1 MCGALRIYFS
11 LTRGLIKRKL
21 HESCCSYIF
30 KLTRY
35 NLTKSRIGQILVKLL
50 NLKYPPETQTYRH
63 LNRHQ
68 NGKINGSFFK
78 SPNTFLGFMI
88 FLY

>member
-21 HESCCSYIF
+21 LESCCSYIF

-50 NLKYPPETQTYRH
+50 NLKYPPEKN
-63 LNRHQ
+63 LF
-68 NGKINGSFFK
+68 IFFY
-78 SPNTFLGFMI
+78 LI
-88 FLY
+88 FEKLYEYFIHI